1 MSDIKVKD
9 SPHLVR
15 RSGSPGVLVNT
26 NHQGYQAVKAARARL
41 QEHED
46 MKAEIEILR
55 ELVREKLG
63 GAS

>member
-1 MSDIKVKD
+1 MAEMKVQD
-9 SPHLVR
+9 APHLVR

-26 NHQGYQAVKAARARL
+26 NQQGFRAAQIARARV

-46 MKAEIEILR
+46 MKAELEILR

-63 GAS
+63 GAL